1 MKDLSLK
8 VRSLIKEN
16 HELRMIGRSEDWEKM
31 KAENEEMRI
40 TIDQIRRGQDA
51 REKILSE

>member
-16 HELRMIGRSEDWEKM
+16 HELRMSGRSEEWERVKM
-31 KAENEEMRI
+31 ENEEMRAM
-40 TIDQIRRGQDA
+40 IDQLRRGENS